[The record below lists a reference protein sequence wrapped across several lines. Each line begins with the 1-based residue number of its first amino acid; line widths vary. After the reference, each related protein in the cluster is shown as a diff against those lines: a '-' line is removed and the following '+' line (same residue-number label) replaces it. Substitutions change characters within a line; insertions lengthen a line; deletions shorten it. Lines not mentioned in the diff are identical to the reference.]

1 MAEEQKTVA
10 IIGASADRAKYGNKS
25 VRAHLQMGWKVFPVN
40 PKETEIEG
48 LPVYKSVL
56 DIPEKVDRISVYLP
70 PKVSLNLLED
80 FKKVGAAELFFNPGA
95 ESDELLEKARAMDLP
110 AAPACS
116 IIALG
121 QSTDDY

>member
-1 MAEEQKTVA
+1 MADTQRSVA

-25 VRAHLQMGWKVFPVN
+25 VRAHLKEGWKVFPVN

-48 LPVYKSVL
+48 LQVYPSVL

-70 PKVSLNLLED
+70 PSLGMKLLED
-80 FKKVGAAELFFNPGA
+80 FKTVGAPELFFNPGA
-95 ESDELLEKARAMDLP
+95 ESSEILEKARAMGLP
-110 AAPACS
+110 AVAACS

-121 QSTDDY
+121 QNASDY